1 LVIIWEIPYIYW
13 TYHPKWWASGGTWIF
28 FAPTENH
35 ILVDF
40 DVKKF
45 PISKLS
51 FLGK

>member
-1 LVIIWEIPYIYW
+1 LEISSKVVG
-13 TYHPKWWASGGTWIF
+13 KWGHMDF

-40 DVKKF
+40 DMKKI